1 MTDYRFVVGPG
12 NIQSD
17 LSIQTAL
24 IDQGGT
30 ITAVT
35 IGVYSS
41 MTQVLSG
48 GTNGNSVMTGLTI
61 PILLTENTI
70 DMGYYSPFDG
80 AVEQADVVTNFY
92 FSSNTVTPY
101 VFTVLNTS
109 DRAKSFLEFS
119 AYQVD
124 WGDGSPFETMVTD
137 TLSHTYPNIISAYTI
152 TLKQTTNFGVNT
164 VTKKIEVPYTNAVI
178 INPKGTA
185 YFTPLGGSWAN
196 TPVSYNYIFTGDQEN
211 TVSQQVSSDYTTVP
225 FIVSGEGPSRI
236 TELAQYS
243 IQEYMVGVPVFQGG
257 ELLGAITDMNPIY
270 TAYTIQDV
278 NYYDYVDGQTIFFQ
292 NSSGF
297 TNSSITAVPITKDEL
312 LMKIVDQP
320 QINTDIYVERGKNT
334 AYEQIR
340 RLGEVENLSDMVNY
354 GYGYFII
361 EKRDKLF
368 IKITHTQDGNWNLW
382 NSKTCGCIP

>member
-361 EKRDKLF
+361 EKK
-368 IKITHTQDGNWNLW
+368 G
-382 NSKTCGCIP
+382 

>member
-1 MTDYRFVVGPG
+1 
-12 NIQSD
+12 
-17 LSIQTAL
+17 
-24 IDQGGT
+24 
-30 ITAVT
+30 
-35 IGVYSS
+35 
-41 MTQVLSG
+41 
-48 GTNGNSVMTGLTI
+48 MTGLTI

-109 DRAKSFLEFS
+109 DRAKNYLEFS

-137 TLSHTYPNIISAYTI
+137 TLSHTYPNITSAYTI
-152 TLKQTTNFGVNT
+152 TLKQTTNFGINT
-164 VTKKIEVPYTNAVI
+164 VIKKIEVPYTNAVI

-236 TELAQYS
+236 TELALYS

-257 ELLGAITDMNPIY
+257 EILGAITDMNPIY

-278 NYYDYVDGQTIFFQ
+278 NYYDYVNGQTIFFQ

-297 TNSSITAVPITKDEL
+297 TDSSITAVPITKDEL

-340 RLGEVENLSDMVNY
+340 RLGEVENLSEMVNY
-354 GYGYFII
+354 GYGYFVI
-361 EKRDKLF
+361 EKK
-368 IKITHTQDGNWNLW
+368 G
-382 NSKTCGCIP
+382 

>member
-1 MTDYRFVVGPG
+1 
-12 NIQSD
+12 
-17 LSIQTAL
+17 
-24 IDQGGT
+24 
-30 ITAVT
+30 
-35 IGVYSS
+35 
-41 MTQVLSG
+41 
-48 GTNGNSVMTGLTI
+48 MTGLTI

-109 DRAKSFLEFS
+109 DRAKNYLEFS

-137 TLSHTYPNIISAYTI
+137 TLSHTYPNITSAYTI
-152 TLKQTTNFGVNT
+152 TLKQTTNFGINT
-164 VTKKIEVPYTNAVI
+164 VIKKIEVPYTNAVI

-236 TELAQYS
+236 TELALYS

-257 ELLGAITDMNPIY
+257 EILGAITDMNPIY

-297 TNSSITAVPITKDEL
+297 TDSSITAVPITKDEL

-340 RLGEVENLSDMVNY
+340 RLGEVENLSEMVNY
-354 GYGYFII
+354 GYGYFVI
-361 EKRDKLF
+361 EKK
-368 IKITHTQDGNWNLW
+368 G
-382 NSKTCGCIP
+382 

>member
-1 MTDYRFVVGPG
+1 
-12 NIQSD
+12 
-17 LSIQTAL
+17 
-24 IDQGGT
+24 
-30 ITAVT
+30 
-35 IGVYSS
+35 
-41 MTQVLSG
+41 
-48 GTNGNSVMTGLTI
+48 
-61 PILLTENTI
+61 
-70 DMGYYSPFDG
+70 MGYYSPFDG

-152 TLKQTTNFGVNT
+152 TLKQTTNFGINT

-361 EKRDKLF
+361 EKK
-368 IKITHTQDGNWNLW
+368 G
-382 NSKTCGCIP
+382 

>member
-1 MTDYRFVVGPG
+1 
-12 NIQSD
+12 
-17 LSIQTAL
+17 
-24 IDQGGT
+24 
-30 ITAVT
+30 
-35 IGVYSS
+35 
-41 MTQVLSG
+41 
-48 GTNGNSVMTGLTI
+48 
-61 PILLTENTI
+61 
-70 DMGYYSPFDG
+70 MGYYSPFDG

-109 DRAKSFLEFS
+109 DRAKNYLEFS
-119 AYQVD
+119 AYQVN

-137 TLSHTYPNIISAYTI
+137 TLSHTYPNITSAYTI
-152 TLKQTTNFGVNT
+152 TLKQTTNFGINT
-164 VTKKIEVPYTNAVI
+164 VIKKIEVPYTNAVI

-236 TELAQYS
+236 TELALYS
-243 IQEYMVGVPVFQGG
+243 NQEYMVGVPVFQGG
-257 ELLGAITDMNPIY
+257 EILGAITDMNPIY

-297 TNSSITAVPITKDEL
+297 TDSSITAVPITKDEL

-340 RLGEVENLSDMVNY
+340 RLGEVENLSEMVNY
-354 GYGYFII
+354 GYGYFVI
-361 EKRDKLF
+361 EKK
-368 IKITHTQDGNWNLW
+368 G
-382 NSKTCGCIP
+382 